1 MSQSTES
8 SQKHPL
14 TRLKGQIERVTFTSD
29 ETGYSIVKVKVY
41 GRPDLVACV
50 GTLVDPVPG
59 AILEMSGEWIT
70 SQKYGEQF
78 KFSFSK
84 VLTPATAKGIEKY
97 LGSGLIKGIGPVM
110 ARRIV
115 SLFGDK
121 TLDVIENE
129 PNRLLE
135 VPGIAEGRV
144 AMIAKAWEE
153 QKAVHEV
160 MVFLQ
165 GHGVSSSYAA
175 KIYKQYGDESI
186 KVVQEN
192 PYRLARDIFGIGF
205 LTADRIAENMGFA
218 QDSPKRADAGII
230 YALYDASDEGHV
242 CLPHEDLIERGKHLL
257 NISFEGLEAAIARLA
272 AEGDIVIDGDMVY
285 LAKYHVCERGVA
297 GMLKGLSK

>member
-8 SQKHPL
+8 SQKPQL

-29 ETGYSIVKVKVY
+29 ETGYSIVKVKIY

-59 AILEMSGEWIT
+59 AVLEMSGEWVT

-135 VPGIAEGRV
+135 VPGIAEG
-144 AMIAKAWEE
+144 
-153 QKAVHEV
+153 
-160 MVFLQ
+160 
-165 GHGVSSSYAA
+165 
-175 KIYKQYGDESI
+175 
-186 KVVQEN
+186 
-192 PYRLARDIFGIGF
+192 
-205 LTADRIAENMGFA
+205 
-218 QDSPKRADAGII
+218 
-230 YALYDASDEGHV
+230 
-242 CLPHEDLIERGKHLL
+242 
-257 NISFEGLEAAIARLA
+257 
-272 AEGDIVIDGDMVY
+272 
-285 LAKYHVCERGVA
+285 
-297 GMLKGLSK
+297 LS